1 MVLNIKKHQKL
12 AQTLAN
18 RPISYLY
25 RYAVNHLLKQVDSDV
40 QNGDPRPLPTDLAS
54 DCFSYTS
61 NLIKLRNGYIRL
73 MTPKKQKADDLW
85 RVPTDLAPSQI
96 ALLLN
101 HEYHIVLLNLS
112 GINGDSDLDPLAI
125 YQEKGINKGIYTT
138 DENDIDSLAR
148 QFSFNISTNAIKEIK
163 AVLRT
168 IVPHVNRNS
177 NPDLIP
183 VNNGIFDYRSKI
195 LLPFSPKLIFI
206 AKSHVNYNEHAKNK
220 NIHNNQDGTD
230 WDVESWMNSL
240 SDDPEIVNVLWQ
252 ILGAII
258 RPNVAWDKSAWLYS
272 TRGNNGKGTLCELMR
287 NLCGPGSYAKVSLRD
302 FSQDFMLEPLTRAN
316 AIITDENDVGT
327 YIDKAANLKAVETGD
342 VITINRKFKPAIA
355 YQFKGFMVQCL
366 NEFPK
371 VKDRSESFYR
381 RQLFI
386 PMTKNF
392 QGRERKY
399 IKQEYLHDPEVLEY
413 VLYKLLNT
421 NYYELDIPDA
431 CQDTMN
437 EYKDANDPIR
447 QFLSEI
453 LPSCVW
459 DLLPFDF
466 LYDLYRAWFIRNVPN
481 GKAISKHAFNS
492 ELKDI
497 FTGTNVSDFTYR
509 GKQEYT
515 GQKMNQP
522 EMLINTY
529 NLRNWMDPSYSGPD
543 KARRCIPNT
552 KPRYTGLV
560 RVSNQTNS
568 QTNAKVGTNQ
578 AN

>member
-1 MVLNIKKHQKL
+1 
-12 AQTLAN
+12 
-18 RPISYLY
+18 
-25 RYAVNHLLKQVDSDV
+25 
-40 QNGDPRPLPTDLAS
+40 
-54 DCFSYTS
+54 
-61 NLIKLRNGYIRL
+61 
-73 MTPKKQKADDLW
+73 
-85 RVPTDLAPSQI
+85 
-96 ALLLN
+96 
-101 HEYHIVLLNLS
+101 
-112 GINGDSDLDPLAI
+112 
-125 YQEKGINKGIYTT
+125 
-138 DENDIDSLAR
+138 
-148 QFSFNISTNAIKEIK
+148 
-163 AVLRT
+163 
-168 IVPHVNRNS
+168 
-177 NPDLIP
+177 
-183 VNNGIFDYRSKI
+183 
-195 LLPFSPKLIFI
+195 
-206 AKSHVNYNEHAKNK
+206 
-220 NIHNNQDGTD
+220 
-230 WDVESWMNSL
+230 MNSL

-522 EMLINTY
+522 EILINTY

-543 KARRCIPNT
+543 RARRCIPNT